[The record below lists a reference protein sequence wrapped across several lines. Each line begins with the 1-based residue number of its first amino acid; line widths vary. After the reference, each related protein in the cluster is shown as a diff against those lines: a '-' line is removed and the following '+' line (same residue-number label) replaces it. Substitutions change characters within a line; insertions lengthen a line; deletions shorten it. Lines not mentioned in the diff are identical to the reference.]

1 MSSRVRAAIAL
12 AALVFIAAGPLTLGA
27 GAASA
32 QEPCGGRI
40 VAGDP
45 CGDKTGGAADV
56 VGSSELR
63 LDQETFTTVV
73 NQVGKNKIAVNF
85 TWLLLAG
92 ALVLFFQ
99 TGFALVET
107 GLTRAKNAAH
117 TMMMNF
123 VIFAIGGIAWYL
135 TGFALMFGG
144 VGAIANLG
152 GGTGV
157 LDGLAKVGPWG
168 IFGTK
173 GFAMGG
179 IYDVGVMAFWFF
191 QLVFMDTA
199 GTIVT
204 GAMAERWKWS
214 AFVVY
219 SFFMAGFLY
228 PLFGNWAWG
237 GGWLAALGANSG
249 LGHGYVDFAGS
260 GVVHAVGG
268 LSALAGAM
276 VIGPRIGKYGPRGEV
291 RTIPGHNLPMAIT
304 GVFILLFGWLGFNA
318 GSTLGATDL
327 RIAAVVFNTV
337 LASCAGALAAM
348 FYSQLRSD
356 IGKPDP
362 GMTSNGMLAGL
373 VAITAPSG
381 FVAPWAALV
390 IGVIAGILVVASIQF
405 FDRRAKLDDP
415 VGAISVHG
423 VCGLWGVISV
433 GLFADGTY
441 GLGWNAMG
449 SQTLA
454 GTTVRGLFYG
464 DVGQLWAQLA
474 GVATL
479 VVWAFGLTYL
489 FMKAQKKFFGI
500 RVSKEAEIEGLDM
513 PEMGT
518 YGYPEWL
525 PETSPVLLPVAGGQE

>member
-1 MSSRVRAAIAL
+1 MLLVLLLLVGLSL
-12 AALVFIAAGPLTLGA
+12 AGA
-27 GAASA
+27 GAAHA
-32 QEPCGGRI
+32 QEACGGK
-40 VAGDP
+40 VAAVEGAGDP
-45 CGDKTGGAADV
+45 CGDNTGGATDV
-56 VGSSELR
+56 VGTTEPA

-85 TWLLLAG
+85 TWLLFAG

-107 GLTRAKNAAH
+107 GFTRAKNAAH

-123 VIFAIGGIAWYL
+123 AIFAIGGVAWYL

-152 GGTGV
+152 NGTGI
-157 LDGLAKVGPWG
+157 LDGIYKAGDWG
-168 IFGTK
+168 LFGTK
-173 GFAMGG
+173 GFAMNGT
-179 IYDVGVMAFWFF
+179 YDVGVMAFWFF

-228 PLFGNWAWG
+228 PIFGNWAWG
-237 GGWLAALGANSG
+237 GGWLAALGANKG

-260 GVVHAVGG
+260 GVVHSVGG

-276 VIGPRIGKYGPRGEV
+276 VLGPRIGKYGPGGEV
-291 RTIPGHNLPMAIT
+291 RTIPGHNIPMAIT

-318 GSTLGATDL
+318 GSTFAATDL
-327 RIAAVVFNTV
+327 RIASVIFNTV
-337 LASCAGALAAM
+337 LASCTGALAAM
-348 FYSQLRSD
+348 FYSMMRSD

-362 GMTSNGMLAGL
+362 GMTGNGMLAGL

-381 FVAPWAALV
+381 FVAPWAAFV
-390 IGVIAGILVVASIQF
+390 IGAIAGMLVVASVQF
-405 FDRRAKLDDP
+405 LDRKARIDDP

-423 VCGLWGVISV
+423 TCGLWGVIAV

-441 GLGWNAMG
+441 GLGWNALG
-449 SQTLA
+449 NEALA
-454 GTTVRGLFYG
+454 GTTVKGLFYG
-464 DVGQLWAQLA
+464 DAGQLWAQLV
-474 GVATL
+474 GVGTL
-479 VVWAFGLTYL
+479 IVWAFGGSYL
-489 FMKAQKKFFGI
+489 FMKAQHKLFGI
-500 RVSKEAEIEGLDM
+500 RVSAETEIEGLDK
-513 PEMGT
+513 PEMGA
-518 YGYPEWL
+518 YGYPEWV
-525 PETSPVLLPVAGGQE
+525 SRPVPVPVAGGQQP